1 MNTNKVMPVILLL
14 TLAGCAG
21 SIGNPIF
28 NSSVKKAYIYSPVE
42 VKALGLGAKF
52 AKATGEVR
60 YCAAGMPAL
69 VQSRKGEALAGIAEA
84 CGGEDKYAIID
95 ELPTDGATGKFMG
108 VDVQCT
114 GFAGRII
121 YFTCKGAKP
130 RPTGYDK

>member
-1 MNTNKVMPVILLL
+1 VNINKVMPIILLL
-14 TLAGCAG
+14 MLNGCAG
-21 SIGNPIF
+21 STANPIF

-69 VQSRKGEALAGIAEA
+69 VQSRKSEALAGIAEA

-95 ELPTDGATGKFMG
+95 ELQTDGATGKFMG

-114 GFAGRII
+114 GFAGRIV

-130 RPTGYDK
+130 KPTGYDK

>member
-1 MNTNKVMPVILLL
+1 MRKKISSIVALLL
-14 TLAGCAG
+14 VLVGCAG
-21 SIGNPIF
+21 STGNPIF

-52 AKATGEVR
+52 SKATAEVR
-60 YCAAGMPAL
+60 YCAAGMPTL
-69 VQSRKGEALAGIAEA
+69 VQSRKNDALAGIAEA

-95 ELPTDGATGKFMG
+95 ELPTDGATGKFLG